1 MYLRLQNII
10 QRQYFLGPD
19 SRKGLKKWAR
29 PGLILRVT
37 ICARTC
43 ASSSSRNSYF
53 LNPHCQPYWVLLGS
67 PMHMDP
73 RPSQQHAGL
82 QHAVWQLPHEV
93 TNPRQ
98 GRGRGW
104 MGGAIRCRHCYWRND
119 MTPRLGDSTKKI
131 LVKLKQGPDRI
142 CHGAL

>member
-98 GRGRGW
+98 GRGREYLPN
-104 MGGAIRCRHCYWRND
+104 CQTN
-119 MTPRLGDSTKKI
+119 
-131 LVKLKQGPDRI
+131 LVI
-142 CHGAL
+142 ALADTSLHLPYAAVLSGSVNY